1 MLKDTQS
8 SFKSYNN
15 NSKKSTIDE
24 EEKARHLS
32 ADINKK
38 REFLSSTL
46 SNLMPS
52 LQLKTLKNSENKMS
66 FQ

>member
-8 SFKSYNN
+8 SFKSYNY
-15 NSKKSTIDE
+15 NSKKSTNDE

-52 LQLKTLKNSENKMS
+52 LQLKTIKNSENKMS

>member
-15 NSKKSTIDE
+15 NSKKSTNDE

-52 LQLKTLKNSENKMS
+52 LQMKTLKNSENKMS